1 MDGYNNTNPINIIG
15 SGSNSGLASNNTI
28 NIKNKTNIS
37 KGYVVGGVSYDKD
50 STKNTV
56 TVENSV
62 IDSAEG
68 GASIKGKSEYNKLT
82 IKNSTVGR
90 ESAGKDE
97 DTGYTSGGSSE
108 AFSAHNTLIVENS
121 NMYGEVNGGDGD
133 ERANFN
139 TVIVRKSKVYNK
151 NIEGGDSWKGK
162 EAKGNKAEVLDS
174 SVRNIYGGKSDNGLV
189 EENTVN
195 VVNSK
200 GNNIFGG
207 YSDKNSAS
215 KNVVSVKDSKFNS
228 IYGGAS
234 GSGKNINNIV
244 NLYGDI
250 EVANSIQGGLTH
262 IDQHN
267 KIKAEY
273 TTLGNTLNIHSKN
286 VKTGFLSNFEK
297 YNFYLPSDTKNG
309 DTIVTIT
316 GKYDT
321 NLIDTKI
328 GVTIEGDSPVLK
340 ANDKVNLIKSEGEGK
355 IITDEKIKVEAIKGV
370 TTIYDFSVKKEGDKT
385 LVATLNSLP
394 APKPEPKPEP
404 QPQPEQPKPE
414 PKPEPKP
421 QGKIN
426 QQAYSLLS
434 GSVASMT
441 LNNRLNDGINGAM
454 IDIKRRLDSKLV
466 AHAANIQ
473 TDSIKPTYY
482 DADLGLISFANISGF
497 SSNYDNGN
505 VDADGFNAIAGLA
518 KSYDNSLL
526 GAFLEYGYAK
536 FDGDINAAKSDGNT
550 KAIGVGALVKYNLD
564 NNIYIDGHLR
574 IGKNK
579 TDYDSVF
586 KTLGKVN
593 YKTSAMYYGVGVGI
607 GYLANIGAIDF
618 DSKLGYSFTH
628 VKDDEVE
635 INKEKIKFN
644 SINSNRVKFDTVISY
659 NKFEKFAPYIN
670 AKLEYEFDGDSKL
683 QTVQQPNGINL
694 SQKGFSGGAG
704 LGVKFTPSKAS
715 VINIEANQIVGK
727 RDETS
732 AKLGFAIRF

>member
-1 MDGYNNTNPINIIG
+1 M
-15 SGSNSGLASNNTI
+15 
-28 NIKNKTNIS
+28 
-37 KGYVVGGVSYDKD
+37 
-50 STKNTV
+50 
-56 TVENSV
+56 
-62 IDSAEG
+62 
-68 GASIKGKSEYNKLT
+68 
-82 IKNSTVGR
+82 
-90 ESAGKDE
+90 
-97 DTGYTSGGSSE
+97 
-108 AFSAHNTLIVENS
+108 IVDNS
-121 NMYGEVNGGDGD
+121 NIYGEVNGGDGD

-151 NIEGGDSWKGK
+151 SIDGGDSWKGK
-162 EAKGNKAEVLDS
+162 EARGNKAEVFDS
-174 SVRNIYGGKSDNGLV
+174 SVKSIYGGKSENGLV

-200 GNNIFGG
+200 GDSIFGG

-215 KNVVSVKDSKFNS
+215 KNIVNVKDSEFR
-228 IYGGAS
+228 IIF
-234 GSGKNINNIV
+234 GSMSSNGKAINNTV

-250 EVANSIQGGLTH
+250 ISDQISGGVLLKGGTK
-262 IDQHN
+262 DEN
-267 KIKAEY
+267 VK
-273 TTLGNTLNIHSKN
+273 LGNTLNIHSKN
-286 VKTGFLSNFEK
+286 VKTGYLSNFER

-309 DTIVTIT
+309 DTIVTLT

-328 GVTIEGDSPVLK
+328 GVTIEGDSPMLK

-454 IDIKRRLDSKLV
+454 IEIKRRLDSKLV

-473 TDSIKPTYY
+473 TDAIKPTYY
-482 DADLGLISFANISGF
+482 DADLGVISFANISGF

-505 VDADGFNAIAGLA
+505 VDADGFNAIAGFA

-536 FDGDINAAKSDGNT
+536 FDGDINSAKSDGRT
-550 KAIGVGALVKYNLD
+550 KAIGVGALAKYNLD

-574 IGKNK
+574 VGKNK
-579 TDYDSVF
+579 TDYNSVF
-586 KTLGKVN
+586 KTLGEVS

-607 GYLANIGAIDF
+607 GYLANIGAVGL

-659 NKFEKFAPYIN
+659 NEFEKFAPYIN

-683 QTVQQPNGINL
+683 QTIQQPNGINL

-732 AKLGFAIRF
+732 AKLGFALRF